1 MFCFSVFQRKR
12 RIHFLESIGSDTASF
27 AVSHGYQV
35 LPQNPNKYWAG
46 QTLTFSLRAGL
57 RWGMGMNLRVVG
69 GEAPCPSSV
78 RLASENTKT
87 AGVKVLLCENST
99 LKQGRGRYTGK
110 GTAAA
115 SASASG
121 TGGKG
126 TALNP

>member
-1 MFCFSVFQRKR
+1 
-12 RIHFLESIGSDTASF
+12 
-27 AVSHGYQV
+27 
-35 LPQNPNKYWAG
+35 
-46 QTLTFSLRAGL
+46 
-57 RWGMGMNLRVVG
+57 MGMNLRVVG
-69 GEAPCPSSV
+69 GEAPCPLLGGV
-78 RLASENTKT
+78 PAENAKT
-87 AGVKVLLCENST
+87 PGRCVLFCENST

>member
-27 AVSHGYQV
+27 AVSQGYQV
-35 LPQNPNKYWAG
+35 QPQNPSKYWAG
-46 QTLTFSLRAGL
+46 WTLTFPLQAGL
-57 RWGMGMNLRVVG
+57 RWWRGMNLMVVG
-69 GEAPCPSSV
+69 GEAPCALLGGV
-78 RLASENTKT
+78 HAENTRT
-87 AGVKVLLCENST
+87 AGGCVLLCENST